1 MAEAFVRTL
10 KRDYVRVSVL
20 PDTESVLRQLPVWL
34 AHYTTFTLIAR
45 SATAR
50 RASSSPDQPRRPC
63 PVFKGQQHVARNDIT
78 LDEMRTRLREEH
90 ALTVE
95 LGTRLRPVQSVM

>member
-20 PDTESVLRQLPVWL
+20 LDAESLLRQHPARLE
-34 AHYTTFTLIAR
+34 HHNTTTTFILIAR

-63 PVFKGQQHVARNDIT
+63 PVFKGATTRAAR
-78 LDEMRTRLREEH
+78 
-90 ALTVE
+90 
-95 LGTRLRPVQSVM
+95 